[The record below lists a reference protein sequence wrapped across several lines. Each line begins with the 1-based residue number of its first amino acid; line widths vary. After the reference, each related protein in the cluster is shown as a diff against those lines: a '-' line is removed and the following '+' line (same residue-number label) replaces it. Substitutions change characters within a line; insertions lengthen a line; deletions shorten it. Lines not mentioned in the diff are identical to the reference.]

1 MLGKQ
6 ARQIHPEPK
15 LILVVPIGAV
25 YEGHMKPKH
34 QNRRIGLVV
43 LFGTFLVVGTGLIL
57 TALNQNLQFFYHPSE
72 VLADGF
78 EPGSETIK
86 IGGLVLPGTVKTEPD
101 LTTTFSIVDL
111 VEGETQIINNP
122 TEIRV
127 SYKGVLPDLF
137 SENESAVVTGRMI
150 DENAFLAEE
159 VLAKHD
165 ENYEP
170 VKSK

>member
-1 MLGKQ
+1 
-6 ARQIHPEPK
+6 
-15 LILVVPIGAV
+15 
-25 YEGHMKPKH
+25 MKPRHRNK
-34 QNRRIGLVV
+34 RIGLIV
-43 LFGTFLVVGTGLIL
+43 LFGVFLTLGTGLIL

-78 EPGSETIK
+78 EPGSDTIK
-86 IGGLVLPGTVKTEPD
+86 IGGLVLPGSIQKQAD
-101 LTTTFSIVDL
+101 LTTTFTIVDL
-111 VEGETQIINNP
+111 VDGETQLIDNP

-137 SENESAVVTGRMI
+137 SENESAVVTGYMT
-150 DENAFLAEE
+150 NGNNFLAVE

-170 VKSK
+170 VKSKQKE